1 MLFII
6 TKSCFSNQLFLSK
19 VFYSVLTTVVFDY
32 YLQASSTVHYMEE
45 KKNKEKKNVQNS
57 CVNMKLL
64 NDDLRLE

>member
-1 MLFII
+1 M
-6 TKSCFSNQLFLSK
+6 
-19 VFYSVLTTVVFDY
+19 VFDY